1 VDWES
6 ECIQTI
12 VIWCYFILAGIDV
25 DGDELGIAVVKAG
38 HSEIGQWQY
47 LADEIWHNID
57 LTTNMSKKGLIE
69 SDETELLFLKPAQK
83 IRFKPSQLDKVW
95 RKIDA
100 FKTMLRFVSW
110 DQTDGLA
117 SGLHKVA
124 VKGWYLIKVLHM

>member
-1 VDWES
+1 
-6 ECIQTI
+6 
-12 VIWCYFILAGIDV
+12 
-25 DGDELGIAVVKAG
+25 LGIAVVKTG

-100 FKTMLRFVSW
+100 FKTILRFVLW